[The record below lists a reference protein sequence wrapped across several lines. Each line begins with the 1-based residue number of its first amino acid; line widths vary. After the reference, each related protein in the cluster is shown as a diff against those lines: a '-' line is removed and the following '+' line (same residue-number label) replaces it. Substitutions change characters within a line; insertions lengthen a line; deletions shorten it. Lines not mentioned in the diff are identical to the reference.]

1 MLRVRE
7 EELGVGGGGELK
19 TGGVEFP
26 PVPAVAGGCRYDD
39 ALVSALPK
47 MQLTC
52 VSRY

>member
-1 MLRVRE
+1 MLRMRE
-7 EELGVGGGGELK
+7 EKLGGGVCELK
-19 TGGVEFP
+19 TGGAEFLS
-26 PVPAVAGGCRYDD
+26 VPAVAGGYRYDD